1 MNTLLFNQH
10 TYTKTSEIYRRS
22 TLLQLQTEKKLNDKE
37 MVELLQNELLNEKQK
52 SYILQKKVDDLKAI
66 IELYEQQFL
75 Q

>member
-1 MNTLLFNQH
+1 
-10 TYTKTSEIYRRS
+10 
-22 TLLQLQTEKKLNDKE
+22 